1 MLKKQTIEDID
12 VNGKRVL
19 TRVDFN
25 VPLDEKLKITDTR
38 RIDESLPTIR
48 YLLGK
53 NAKVILMSHLG
64 RPKGIDD
71 SLRMKPIFEY
81 LKQIVNTKVILAPD
95 CVGPEVE
102 SLVNAMKPKEIVL
115 LENLRFHPEEEKNDP
130 KFVAQLAKLG
140 DIYVNDA
147 FGTSHRAHAST
158 EGLAHVL
165 PGLAGYLMMKEI
177 DYLENAID
185 NATRPFVAITGG
197 KKVSDKIPVLKKL
210 LDKVDTLLF
219 GGGMV
224 FTFLKAQGKEIG
236 SSILDN
242 EGLNTAKEIIELAKA
257 KHKNLVFPDD
267 IVIADKFSNDANTK
281 IISADAGIPAGWQ
294 GLDIGPKTIEKYG
307 KILKS
312 AKTVLWN
319 GPVGVFE
326 MSKFAEGTKNLAK
339 VITETKGLISI
350 IGGGDTAAAM
360 QTFGFDGKMSHISTG
375 GGASLELLEGKPL
388 PGIIALKDKK

>member
-25 VPLDEKLKITDTR
+25 VPLDEKLKITDAR

-102 SLVNAMKPKEIVL
+102 SLVNAMKPKEIIL

-165 PGLAGYLMMKEI
+165 PGVAGYLMKKEI

>member
-165 PGLAGYLMMKEI
+165 PGVAGYLMKKEI

>member
-165 PGLAGYLMMKEI
+165 PGVAGYLMKKEI

-339 VITETKGLISI
+339 IITETKGLISI

-360 QTFGFDGKMSHISTG
+360 QTVRFDGKMSHISTG